1 MALGTNVF
9 HDVSIDD
16 EQWNES
22 ISNAQSLIDECL
34 SEILI
39 KVDEGKALSKFDHIE
54 IGFVLSNDAYIHS
67 LNHQYRE
74 QDKATNVLSF
84 CGLDDDEITGILCG
98 DDQPG
103 PQPYSL
109 GEIYIAYETLE
120 REAEKAN
127 ILFKNHFQHLIIHG
141 ILHLLGYDHIDDNE
155 AEMMETL
162 ETKLLNDRGIDDPYA
177 A

>member
-1 MALGTNVF
+1 MALGTSIF
-9 HDVSIDD
+9 HDVSLDD
-16 EQWNES
+16 ERWKKN
-22 ISNAQSLIDECL
+22 IPNALSLVDECL
-34 SEILI
+34 NEILT

-54 IGFVLSNDAYIHS
+54 IGFVLSNDAFIHT

-84 CGLDDDEITGILCG
+84 CGLDDEEITNILCG
-98 DDQPG
+98 SDKPG

-109 GEIYIAYETLE
+109 GEIYIAYETVE

-127 ILFKNHFQHLIIHG
+127 VLIKDHFQHLTIHG
-141 ILHLLGYDHIDDNE
+141 ILHLLGYDHIEDTE
-155 AEMMETL
+155 AEIMESL
-162 ETKLLNDRGIDDPYA
+162 ETKLLSDLGIDDPYA

>member
-1 MALGTNVF
+1 MALGTSIL

-16 EQWNES
+16 ERWNKNVA
-22 ISNAQSLIDECL
+22 NAQSLIDGCL
-34 SEILI
+34 SEILN

-54 IGFVLSNDAYIHS
+54 IGFVLSNDAYIHT
-67 LNHQYRE
+67 LNHHYRE

-98 DDQPG
+98 PDQPG

-120 REAEKAN
+120 REAEKAKVP
-127 ILFKNHFQHLIIHG
+127 FKNHFQHLIIHG
-141 ILHLLGYDHIDDNE
+141 ILHLMGYDHIEDNE
-155 AEMMETL
+155 AEKMETL
-162 ETKLLNDRGIDDPYA
+162 ETKLLSDRGIDDPYA